1 MSARPPQPGDLAN
14 LMQMEQHVAVRSPSP
29 STLPA
34 LPRHMMPAAG
44 PSSPASSIQLN
55 DPCSRY
61 RPSSTV
67 PSSPS
72 PLTNATPSTPS
83 QISTPSSLGLYS
95 PAEPPVRAL
104 PVPPDRTGFD
114 KQRADLEQ
122 RRLDQYDRRKRE
134 AREQFI
140 GQDLPQWMRDDPS
153 AALPEAPVVTKH
165 LSTLPHAVTV
175 LPDREGKWK
184 GKMTKCTV
192 LCKWKA
198 IAIRAADRK
207 MGAKTVQ
214 KVTLVIDGLAFK
226 EETAGFA
233 PPSDTTIRYAEQ
245 SVDMAVLIHQL
256 DRIWNHLQN
265 PHARLAWAMDSTPAF
280 GKDRQVT
287 SVLTASVEWGEV
299 NQHDGLP
306 GAKICTDLTIL
317 PVQVVL
323 GKNPSAAR

>member
-1 MSARPPQPGDLAN
+1 
-14 LMQMEQHVAVRSPSP
+14 
-29 STLPA
+29 
-34 LPRHMMPAAG
+34 
-44 PSSPASSIQLN
+44 
-55 DPCSRY
+55 
-61 RPSSTV
+61 
-67 PSSPS
+67 
-72 PLTNATPSTPS
+72 
-83 QISTPSSLGLYS
+83 
-95 PAEPPVRAL
+95 
-104 PVPPDRTGFD
+104 
-114 KQRADLEQ
+114 
-122 RRLDQYDRRKRE
+122 
-134 AREQFI
+134 
-140 GQDLPQWMRDDPS
+140 MRDDPS
-153 AALPEAPVVTKH
+153 CTLPEAPVATER
-165 LSTLPHAVTV
+165 LSMIPHTVTV
-175 LPDREGKWK
+175 LPDREGQWK
-184 GKMTKCTV
+184 GKRSKCSV

-214 KVTLVIDGLAFK
+214 KVTLVIDSLAFK

-233 PPSDTTIRYAEQ
+233 PPSDYTVRYAEQ

-256 DRIWNHLQN
+256 DRIRNHLQN
-265 PHARLAWAMDSTPAF
+265 PQARLAWAMDSTPAF